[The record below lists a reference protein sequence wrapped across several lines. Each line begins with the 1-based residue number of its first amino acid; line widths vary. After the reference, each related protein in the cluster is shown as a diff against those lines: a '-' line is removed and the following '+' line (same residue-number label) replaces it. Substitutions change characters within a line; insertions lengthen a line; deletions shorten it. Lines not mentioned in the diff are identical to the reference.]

1 MEGAPKPSEN
11 EQPLIEVNKDN
22 KDLFH
27 ERFVFGKGFS
37 PEEKKRTRR
46 RSPAKTQ
53 LSARE
58 RWEESARRC
67 EADAAAEE
75 QQPEA

>member
-22 KDLFH
+22 NALF
-27 ERFVFGKGFS
+27 EPKFIFGKGFS
-37 PEEKKRTRR
+37 PEVLQKKKRAR
-46 RSPAKTQ
+46 PKKPN
-53 LSARE
+53 ARE
-58 RWEESARRC
+58 RWEALSRRC

-75 QQPEA
+75 QHPEA